1 MGEGCDGLAHY
12 LDEADM
18 KVTWSK
24 GWDRL
29 LAKIL
34 ELNVP
39 IWQSKNFWVFYP
51 HILITILNMYLLNQF
66 THKVHIESI
75 FCYSCKLK
83 RKLKKTEG
91 ELYGF

>member
-1 MGEGCDGLAHY
+1 MREGIKCDGLADY
-12 LDEADM
+12 LDEA
-18 KVTWSK
+18 VSWSK
-24 GWDRL
+24 AWDRL

-51 HILITILNMYLLNQF
+51 NILITILNMYLLNPF

-75 FCYSCKLK
+75 FCYSRKLK
-83 RKLKKTEG
+83 RKLKKN
-91 ELYGF
+91 